1 MEHPLLVNFLVI
13 FFFSLVI
20 LFLSLPRDNSK
31 KEDGHGSCSKSSK
44 VLLASKVYSAPR
56 VFHVPRRIAE
66 GRHQRV
72 SGIRER
78 KCALSRRR
86 MANIS
91 SAKDLRGFR
100 AELGHDAA

>member
-44 VLLASKVYSAPR
+44 VLASKVYSAPR
-56 VFHVPRRIAE
+56 VFHVSTAYC
-66 GRHQRV
+66 GRTTPESFRN
-72 SGIRER
+72 
-78 KCALSRRR
+78 K
-86 MANIS
+86 
-91 SAKDLRGFR
+91 R
-100 AELGHDAA
+100 AEMCVVA

>member
-56 VFHVPRRIAE
+56 VFHVSPAYC
-66 GRHQRV
+66 GRTTPESFRN
-72 SGIRER
+72 E
-78 KCALSRRR
+78 
-86 MANIS
+86 
-91 SAKDLRGFR
+91 R
-100 AELGHDAA
+100 AEMCVVA